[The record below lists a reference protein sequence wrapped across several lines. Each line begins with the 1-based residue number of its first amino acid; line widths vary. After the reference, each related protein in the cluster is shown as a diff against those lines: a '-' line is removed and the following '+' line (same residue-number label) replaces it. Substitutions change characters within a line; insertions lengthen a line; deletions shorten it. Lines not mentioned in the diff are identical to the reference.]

1 MDMKRKSVSELCEVA
16 SKLTEEL
23 LKSLSINEALG
34 VLEITKAQ
42 IDAAVTAH
50 CEFPMRQPD
59 QNRK

>member
-1 MDMKRKSVSELCEVA
+1 MEMKRKSVSELCEVA

-42 IDAAVTAH
+42 IDAKEKARIMQIK
-50 CEFPMRQPD
+50 C
-59 QNRK
+59 